1 MHNYYYFWYL
11 NLNDDT
17 NFVVMLLT
25 NFGTWFII
33 FMNLVPISLMVTFE
47 IVKFIQ
53 AIFIQW
59 DYQMYDE
66 TKDLP
71 TKV

>member
-1 MHNYYYFWYL
+1 MYTFWYL
-11 NLNDDT
+11 ELPYE
-17 NFVVMLLT
+17 NFVVMWLT
-25 NFGTWFII
+25 NFGAWFII

-59 DYQMYDE
+59 DY
-66 TKDLP
+66 
-71 TKV
+71 